1 MRSIGTLF
9 ISTQTKI
16 IIACYIHNFFR
27 KISIVDILFFECDNE
42 VELGSDNTNQ
52 NRNSTTR
59 SFFVAT
65 DQEFMQQF

>member
-1 MRSIGTLF
+1 M
-9 ISTQTKI
+9 
-16 IIACYIHNFFR
+16 
-27 KISIVDILFFECDNE
+27 DILFFECDNE